1 MEHQEHQHRPPPPPR
16 NEINHIRHRKLEEK
30 ELKKKEK
37 VRIKEGRGQ
46 EKSFVE
52 NVFSSIFGR
61 EDIDEDEEQ
70 DGERKLKWD
79 PFVYSELP
87 SLA

>member
-70 DGERKLKWD
+70 GGEKSRSFKR
-79 PFVYSELP
+79 
-87 SLA
+87 